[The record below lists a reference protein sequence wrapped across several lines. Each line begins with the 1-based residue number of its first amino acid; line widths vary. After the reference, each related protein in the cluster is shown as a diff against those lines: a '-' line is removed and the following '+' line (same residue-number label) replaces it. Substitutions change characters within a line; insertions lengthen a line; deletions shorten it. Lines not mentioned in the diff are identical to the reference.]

1 MRFQGG
7 VSVRAWPVC
16 GACALMGVLAMAAFV
31 HAGQAED
38 PVAKAAT
45 ILAQTRKALGGEDNL
60 AAIQRLEAKGT
71 VRRGAGEI
79 NLEGDLE
86 IAVELPAKYLRKE
99 SILLGG
105 GGQGLDRTEALNG
118 NEAWEELKFG
128 GGVNFGDGGD
138 FGGGGGNRGGNAG
151 GNAAARQGGQP
162 GDGRAGGQP
171 ADPERLKEQQLRTRQ
186 TEVARVLLAMLVTSS
201 APVRW
206 IGTAVSPQATAE
218 VVEIQTADNTP
229 TRLLIDSKTYMP
241 LMLTWTGVAQDPLAA
256 LAGRA
261 GFGRGRGGRGGRGG
275 FPGGFPGGRQGG
287 GREGQPG
294 AGAPAVA
301 SADALAQPTTLRMF
315 LSEYKAVNGVKLPH
329 LMVRGSGDQVTEEWV
344 IRNYRINPNFK
355 ADTFSK

>member
-1 MRFQGG
+1 MQ
-7 VSVRAWPVC
+7 AWPVRW
-16 GACALMGVLAMAAFV
+16 ACALLGVLAMAAFV

-45 ILAQTRKALGGEDNL
+45 ILAQTRKALGGEDKL

-86 IAVELPAKYLRKE
+86 IAVELPGKYLRKE

-118 NEAWEELKFG
+118 TEAWEELKFG

-138 FGGGGGNRGGNAG
+138 FGGGNRGGNPG
-151 GNAAARQGGQP
+151 ARQGGQP
-162 GDGRAGGQP
+162 GDGRAGAQP
-171 ADPERLKEQQLRTRQ
+171 PVDPERQKELLLRTRQ

-201 APVRW
+201 VPVRW

-218 VVEIQTADNTP
+218 VVEIQTADSTP

-241 LMLTWTGVAQDPLAA
+241 LMLTWTGIAQDPLAA

-287 GREGQPG
+287 GRDGQPG
-294 AGAPAVA
+294 GGAPAA
-301 SADALAQPTTLRMF
+301 ANADALAQPTTLRMF